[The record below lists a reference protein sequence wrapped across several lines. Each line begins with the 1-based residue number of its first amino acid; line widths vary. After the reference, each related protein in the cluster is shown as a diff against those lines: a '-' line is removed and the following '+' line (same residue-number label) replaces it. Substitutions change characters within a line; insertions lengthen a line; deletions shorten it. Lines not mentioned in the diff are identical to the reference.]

1 MYIRFNVG
9 VEKETA
15 GFVISALLFL
25 TRFFGV
31 SNCKFA
37 KLSWSMED
45 TALEVGEFESGDERA
60 LLISK
65 HGVTNMVC
73 GGMESEKE
81 II

>member
-1 MYIRFNVG
+1 
-9 VEKETA
+9 
-15 GFVISALLFL
+15 
-25 TRFFGV
+25 
-31 SNCKFA
+31 
-37 KLSWSMED
+37 MED

-73 GGMESEKE
+73 GGMESEKK